1 MMLDLI
7 RYNKPS
13 KAQMLVQNRGSALP
27 SNDVEKR
34 FGLLTEACEGNSSL
48 LIMVEK
54 LARTS

>member
-1 MMLDLI
+1 MLDLI

-13 KAQMLVQNRGSALP
+13 KAQMLVQNGGSALP

-34 FGLLTEACEGNSSL
+34 FGLLTGACEGNSSL